1 MSQVP
6 NDPEL
11 GPIETA
17 LGSLTPARS
26 RIDRDRVMFQAGVLH
41 AKAESRRRWV
51 WPSIA
56 ATLAVVV
63 LSESVALAVRPGPR
77 VMVVQQPAPQ
87 PESRPGAPE
96 PVQILSQ
103 TLPTRSE
110 GNRAL
115 GSRRRGDTCY
125 QAAGAP
131 LRGRRASKS
140 SSAFFLSRMAA
151 PESPSP
157 LRRYEFN
164 KVFNLGGPS

>member
-1 MSQVP
+1 MSQIP
-6 NDPEL
+6 TDPEI

-17 LGSLTPARS
+17 LGNLAPARS

-41 AKAESRRRWV
+41 ANAESRRRWV

-56 ATLAVVV
+56 ATLAVVA
-63 LSESVALAVRPGPR
+63 LSESVALAVRPGPQ
-77 VMVVQQPAPQ
+77 VMVVQQPAPP
-87 PESRPGAPE
+87 PESGPIEPE

-110 GNRAL
+110 RNEL
-115 GSRRRGDTCY
+115 W
-125 QAAGAP
+125 AAGGGEALA
-131 LRGRRASKS
+131 LRRQVLRFGVDGLPNPPAL
-140 SSAFFLSRMAA
+140 LSQSDGAA

-164 KVFNLGGPS
+164 KVFELGGPS